1 MRPFRFGLQTSNAP
15 DPQAWRDKA
24 RKAEDLGYVALYIP
38 DHFTDQWGPLVA
50 LTVAAEAT
58 TTLQIGGLVFD
69 NDYRHPVVL
78 AKEIATLDLMSE
90 GRMIFGLGAGWMRTD
105 YEQSGI
111 PYDEPAVRVARFEEA
126 VEIYTQLFRTGSATF
141 SGEHYSITDAVG
153 APRPPAGGPT
163 LLIGGG
169 GKRVLSHAARHADIV
184 GVNPN
189 LKSGA
194 TDEATAKSAVADMVD
209 KRIGWIKEAAGDR
222 FDQLELQMLTF
233 VVAIGGDRDEMARVM
248 APAMG
253 LTEAQ
258 AKDAPLV
265 LVGSVDDICD
275 QLVERRERW
284 GLNEWVVHD
293 AEHEAFGE
301 IVARLAGT

>member
-15 DPQAWRDKA
+15 DAKTWRERA
-24 RKAEDLGYVALYIP
+24 RKVEDLGLAALYIP

-58 TTLQIGGLVFD
+58 STLEIGALVFD

-78 AKEIATLDLMSE
+78 AKEIATLDLVSE
-90 GRMIFGLGAGWMRTD
+90 GRVIFGLGAGGCAPTTRSRASPTT
-105 YEQSGI
+105 S
-111 PYDEPAVRVARFEEA
+111 RRC
-126 VEIYTQLFRTGSATF
+126 GSTASRRRST
-141 SGEHYSITDAVG
+141 STRSCCGRA
-153 APRPPAGGPT
+153 RPPSRAPLLDQGRRRAAPACGGRPK

-194 TDEATAKSAVADMVD
+194 TDQATAQSAVADMVD
-209 KRIGWIKEAAGDR
+209 KRIGWIREAAGER
-222 FDQLELQMLTF
+222 FDDLELQMLTF
-233 VVAIGGDRDEMARVM
+233 IVQVGGNGKRWRSMM

-253 LTEAQ
+253 ISAAARPRRTSA
-258 AKDAPLV
+258 
-265 LVGSVDDICD
+265 LVGSVEEICD
-275 QLVERRERW
+275 QW
-284 GLNEWVVHD
+284 WS
-293 AEHEAFGE
+293 A
-301 IVARLAGT
+301 